1 MEDDPNP
8 DLTGRR
14 HCWHLVPA
22 MSVTIQLDLP
32 DALVN
37 EARANGL
44 LNSAP
49 LGDLISAELRRRR
62 AAAELK
68 QVLDDLRAQTGEPVS
83 EADITAEIKAA
94 RKERRAP
101 EAGR

>member
-1 MEDDPNP
+1 
-8 DLTGRR
+8 
-14 HCWHLVPA
+14 
-22 MSVTIQLDLP
+22 MSITVELDLP

-49 LGDLISAELRRRR
+49 LGDLLTTELRRRK

-68 QVLDDLRAQTGEPVS
+68 DILAGVRAQPGEPMS
-83 EADITAEIKAA
+83 EADISAEIKAA
-94 RKERRAP
+94 RKERRAR

>member
-1 MEDDPNP
+1 MH
-8 DLTGRR
+8 R
-14 HCWHLVPA
+14 HCPPSRASRRQFPRRRLR
-22 MSVTIQLDLP
+22 VTIEVDLP

-49 LGDLISAELRRRR
+49 LGDLLATELRRRK
-62 AAAELK
+62 AASQLNGI
-68 QVLDDLRAQTGEPVS
+68 LTDIRAQPGEPLS
-83 EADITAEIKAA
+83 EAEIAAKIKAS
-94 RKERRAP
+94 RTERRAR